1 MKAVLYEQFGG
12 PVTVAQ
18 VADPIPQRDGVVIEV
33 RASGICRSDWHGWLG
48 HDPDITRLPHV
59 PGHELAG
66 VVAETGR
73 DVVRWKPG
81 DRVTVPFVCACGTCP
96 ECLSGNHQV
105 CDRQFQP
112 GFTGWGSF
120 AQYVALR
127 YADVNLVRLPGG
139 MDFVTAAS
147 LGCRFATSFR
157 AIVTQGRVAPGQWVA
172 IHGCGGVGLSA
183 LLIARALE
191 ARVIAVDID
200 EKVLVLA
207 AQLGAAA
214 TINAREKTDIP
225 GLIWEMT
232 GRGADV
238 SIDALG
244 SAATCANSI
253 GCLRKRGR
261 HVQVGLLAGDD
272 YLPRIPMHQVIGR
285 ELEICGSH
293 GMQAGKYADMLALIV
308 SGRLNPKAMIGKTI
322 PLEEA
327 PGELVAMGQFGAV
340 GITVINQF

>member
-1 MKAVLYEQFGG
+1 VKAVVYERFGG

-18 VADPIPQRDGVVIEV
+18 VADPVPQRDGVVVEV

-66 VVAETGR
+66 VVAEIGP
-73 DVVRWKPG
+73 DVTRWKPG

-96 ECLSGNHQV
+96 ECLGGNQQV

-120 AQYVALR
+120 ARYVALR
-127 YADVNLVRLPGG
+127 YADVNLVHLPDE

-157 AIVTQGRVAPGQWVA
+157 AIVAQGRVGPGQWVA

-200 EKVLVLA
+200 DKVLALA

-214 TINAREKTDIP
+214 TINARQSVDVP
-225 GLIWEMT
+225 GAIREMT

-244 SAATCANSI
+244 SAVTCANSI

-261 HVQVGLLAGDD
+261 HVQIGLLAGDD

-293 GMQAGKYADMLALIV
+293 GMQADKYADMLALIV
-308 SGRLNPKAMIGKTI
+308 SGRLNPKALIGKTI
-322 PLEEA
+322 PLEQA
-327 PGELVAMGQFGAV
+327 PNELMNMGRFGAV